1 MNPYNIFRRLGAFN
15 AIDGEIVA
23 AGASTPVKVK
33 AETRKPDA
41 IDGAFA
47 GLANVV
53 AWSCDA
59 DVEITAGAVLVV
71 ANSVYPIVRGD
82 NGLYWAWLYNRPGT
96 RKLFF
101 TRADNND
108 N

>member
-1 MNPYNIFRRLGAFN
+1 MNPYNVLRRLGDFN
-15 AIDGEIVA
+15 AIDAQLVTAGESVN
-23 AGASTPVKVK
+23 VKVK
-33 AETRKPDA
+33 AETRTPDA
-41 IDGAFA
+41 VDGAFA

-59 DVEITAGAVLVV
+59 DVEISAGAVLVV
-71 ANSVYPIVRGD
+71 GNSVYPIVRGD

-96 RKLFF
+96 RKIFF